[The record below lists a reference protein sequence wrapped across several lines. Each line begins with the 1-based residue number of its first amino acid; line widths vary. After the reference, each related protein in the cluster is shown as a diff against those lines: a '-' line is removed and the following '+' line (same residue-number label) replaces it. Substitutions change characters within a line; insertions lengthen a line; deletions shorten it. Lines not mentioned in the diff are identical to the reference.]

1 LWAET
6 EGTKIKKKSL
16 QVSGS
21 LPPNL
26 LHQSV
31 LDILPQLLLPGNQH
45 FLKSSLMIL
54 KLPHLKPKVKRG
66 IHFVGLIDGINL
78 FKNLNYLFKKIN
90 LKTTSCIF

>member
-1 LWAET
+1 V
-6 EGTKIKKKSL
+6 GINGKVPKFKKSL

-31 LDILPQLLLPGNQH
+31 LDILPHLLLSDNQH

-54 KLPHLKPKVKRG
+54 KLPHLKPKVKRE